1 MVWVD
6 EAGFRLLPGVS
17 RTWAPQGHTPVL
29 RAPLS
34 HDHLSVISALTQHG
48 RLLTRTYDHAI
59 RTPEVLRFLR
69 HLLAQVRGKLLVL
82 WDGAP
87 IHTAKLIK
95 QFLAAGAVARLHLAR
110 LPAYAPDLN
119 ADEGVWRYLKHV
131 ELRNL
136 VCPTLWDLR
145 DELRLAFA
153 RVRRKRHVLLG
164 CIRQAGYSL

>member
-1 MVWVD
+1 
-6 EAGFRLLPGVS
+6 VS
-17 RTWAPQGHTPVL
+17 RTWAPQGETPVL

-34 HDHLSVISALTQHG
+34 HDHLSVISALTQDG
-48 RLLTRTYDHAI
+48 RLLTRTYDQPI

-69 HLLAQVRGKLLVL
+69 HRLAQVPGKLLVL

-87 IHTAKLIK
+87 THTAKLVK
-95 QFLAAGAVARLHLAR
+95 QFLADGAAARLRLER
-110 LPAYAPDLN
+110 LPAYAPELN

-153 RVRRKRHVLLG
+153 RLRHKRQVLLG

>member
-1 MVWVD
+1 
-6 EAGFRLLPGVS
+6 VS
-17 RTWAPQGHTPVL
+17 RTWAPAGETPVL
-29 RAPLS
+29 RTPLS
-34 HDHLSVISALTQHG
+34 HDHLSVISALTQDG
-48 RLLTRTYDHAI
+48 RLFTRTYDRAI
-59 RTPEVLRFLR
+59 RSPEVVRFLR
-69 HLLAQVRGKLLVL
+69 HLLAKLPGKLLVL

-87 IHTAKLIK
+87 IHTAKLVRA
-95 QFLAAGAVARLHLAR
+95 FLAAGAAARLRLER

-136 VCPTLWDLR
+136 ICPTLWDLR

-153 RVRRKRHVLLG
+153 RLRHKRHVLLG